1 MEIIRDNSLP
11 KRSTILYFS
20 KNFVMPNKITSFQLE
35 LDFFVYNTGYLFIE
49 LVCIIQK
56 YCDVSVLLNDKEK
69 IIAQF

>member
-1 MEIIRDNSLP
+1 
-11 KRSTILYFS
+11 
-20 KNFVMPNKITSFQLE
+20 MPNKITSFQLE

-69 IIAQF
+69 IIAQFWNILLI